1 MIPTRAATPDLFQF
15 EGRPLRVIDRDG
27 LLWFVL
33 VDVCRVLEII
43 NVSNIAARLDDDE
56 KDGVHIMDPIGRVQT
71 TTAINESGLY
81 SVILTSRKPEARRFK
96 KWITSE
102 VLPSIR
108 KTGRYETAAAKADHG
123 EAPPPDLQEAARI
136 LVYGGADPAAAAAAM
151 ALAYLAGL
159 TCLAGKESSSGR
171 YYAKHRRAESNARY
185 YERHR
190 EEILARRAAAK
201 SF

>member
-1 MIPTRAATPDLFQF
+1 MIPTRAAAPTLFQF
-15 EGRPLRVIDRDG
+15 EGQPVRVIDRDG

-43 NVSNIAARLDDDE
+43 NVSQCAGRLDSDE
-56 KDGVHIMDPIGRVQT
+56 KDGICITYTPTGQT
-71 TTAINESGLY
+71 QTVLVVNESGLY

-136 LVYGGADPAAAAAAM
+136 LVYGGADPAAAAAAL

-159 TCLAGKESSSGR
+159 TCLAGKESSGGRRARNAR
-171 YYAKHRRAESNARY
+171 YYAKHRG
-185 YERHR
+185 
-190 EEILARRAAAK
+190 EILARRAAAK